1 MSETKIYLDNA
12 ATTKITDNVIEA
24 MLPWLKEGYGNASSL
39 YSLGRKSAIA
49 LNKARAQCAE
59 ALGCDS
65 REIIFTSG
73 GTESDNT
80 AILSAAHSARES
92 GKRHF
97 ITSAFEHHA
106 ILRPME
112 RLEKE
117 GFTVTYLPVYENG
130 IVRPADLEAAI
141 TPDTSFV
148 SVMAVNNEI
157 GTIQPIKE
165 LAAICRERGIIFHTD
180 AVQAIGNIP
189 FNIHEQGVDM
199 LSLSGHK
206 LHAPKGIGIL
216 YVRDGVPLAPAL
228 LGGAQQGGR
237 RPGTENIA
245 AAAALAEALR
255 ASEAGLSEKTAKLL
269 AFRGRLIN
277 EISRIPSA
285 KLNGDPIS
293 RIPSNVNF
301 SFAGQESE
309 TLILK
314 LDLRGIAVS
323 GGSACASGSL
333 DPSHVLKA
341 IGCTPTE
348 AKGSL
353 RITMSDLTS
362 GSDISGFLEALGSI
376 LGQAPIRD

>member
-1 MSETKIYLDNA
+1 MSETKVYLDNA
-12 ATTKITDNVIEA
+12 ATTQITDNVFEA

-39 YSLGRKSAIA
+39 YSLGRRSAIA

-59 ALGCDS
+59 ILGCDS
-65 REIIFTSG
+65 REIFFTSG

-80 AILSAAHSARES
+80 AVFSAAAAAGRS

-106 ILRPME
+106 ILKPME
-112 RLEKE
+112 RLEADD
-117 GFTVTYLPVYENG
+117 FTVTYLPVYNNG

-157 GTIQPIKE
+157 GTIQPIQE
-165 LAAICRERGIIFHTD
+165 LAAICRERNIAFHTD

-189 FNIHEQGVDM
+189 FNIHEQGIDM

-216 YVRDGVPLAPAL
+216 YVRDGIPLHPSL

-237 RPGTENIA
+237 RAGTENVA
-245 AAAALAEALR
+245 AAVGLAEALR
-255 ASEAGLSEKTAKLL
+255 ASAENLPDKTAKLL
-269 AFRGRLIN
+269 AFRDRLITG
-277 EISRIPSA
+277 ISALPGA
-285 KLNGDPIS
+285 KLNGDPHE

-301 SFAGQESE
+301 SFPGHESE

-314 LDLRGIAVS
+314 LDLAGIAVS

-333 DPSHVLKA
+333 DPSHVLGA
-341 IGCTPTE
+341 IGCTPAE

-353 RITMSDLTS
+353 RITMSDLTTD
-362 GSDISGFLEALGSI
+362 SDITALLTELHRIICGE
-376 LGQAPIRD
+376 

>member
-1 MSETKIYLDNA
+1 MSETTIYLDNA
-12 ATTKITDNVIEA
+12 ATTKITDNVLEA
-24 MLPWLKEGYGNASSL
+24 MLPWLKEGYGNASAI

-49 LNKARAQCAE
+49 LNNARAQCAE
-59 ALGCDS
+59 ILGCDS
-65 REIIFTSG
+65 REILFTSG

-80 AILSAAHSARES
+80 AVLSAARAAEKT

-106 ILRPME
+106 ILNPMR
-112 RLEKE
+112 RLESE

-130 IVRPADLEAAI
+130 IVRPGDLEAAI

-148 SVMAVNNEI
+148 SIMSVNNEI
-157 GTIQPIKE
+157 GTIQPTAG
-165 LAAICRERGIIFHTD
+165 LAAICRERGITFHTD

-189 FNIHEQGVDM
+189 FNIKEQGIDM

-216 YVRDGVPLAPAL
+216 YVRDGTPLHPLL

-237 RPGTENIA
+237 RAGTEDIA
-245 AAAALAEALR
+245 SIVGLAEALR
-255 ASEAGLSEKTAKLL
+255 ASAEALPAKTEKLL
-269 AFRGRLIN
+269 AFRD
-277 EISRIPSA
+277 RIIAEVSAFPGA
-285 KLNGDPIS
+285 KLNGDPHI
-293 RIPSNVNF
+293 RIPANVNF
-301 SFAGQESE
+301 SFPGYESE

-314 LDLRGIAVS
+314 LDLAGIAVS

-333 DPSHVLKA
+333 DPSHVLAA
-341 IGCTPTE
+341 IGCSARE

-353 RITMSDLTS
+353 RITMSDLTTD
-362 GSDISGFLEALGSI
+362 SDVSGFLSALTA
-376 LGQAPIRD
+376 LL

>member
-1 MSETKIYLDNA
+1 MIYLDNA

-130 IVRPADLEAAI
+130 IVRPADLEAAAGLL
-141 TPDTSFV
+141 DLFAEES
-148 SVMAVNNEI
+148 
-157 GTIQPIKE
+157 
-165 LAAICRERGIIFHTD
+165 AIC
-180 AVQAIGNIP
+180 V
-189 FNIHEQGVDM
+189 V
-199 LSLSGHK
+199 
-206 LHAPKGIGIL
+206 APGE
-216 YVRDGVPLAPAL
+216 L
-228 LGGAQQGGR
+228 L
-237 RPGTENIA
+237 EKC
-245 AAAALAEALR
+245 E
-255 ASEAGLSEKTAKLL
+255 GLE
-269 AFRGRLIN
+269 
-277 EISRIPSA
+277 SA
-285 KLNGDPIS
+285 
-293 RIPSNVNF
+293 
-301 SFAGQESE
+301 
-309 TLILK
+309 
-314 LDLRGIAVS
+314 DL
-323 GGSACASGSL
+323 
-333 DPSHVLKA
+333 
-341 IGCTPTE
+341 
-348 AKGSL
+348 
-353 RITMSDLTS
+353 
-362 GSDISGFLEALGSI
+362 
-376 LGQAPIRD
+376 